1 MRDAPEPAKDEPQL
15 PLAAPSFPTV
25 HVTGALE
32 EFPQEASWGTKLW
45 SLIVQLTESVPNVP
59 VMLPLGAV
67 KELISTASAGAGA
80 TSFCEG
86 LAEGLGVGEADADGV
101 GFFEG
106 LSLVGSSA
114 CCEVPV

>member
-15 PLAAPSFPTV
+15 PLATPSFPTV

-45 SLIVQLTESVPNVP
+45 SLIVQLTESVPNVQ

-106 LSLVGSSA
+106 LSLVGSSS
-114 CCEVPV
+114 CC

>member
-15 PLAAPSFPTV
+15 PLATPSFPTV

-45 SLIVQLTESVPNVP
+45 SLIVQLTESVPNVQ

-67 KELISTASAGAGA
+67 
-80 TSFCEG
+80 
-86 LAEGLGVGEADADGV
+86 
-101 GFFEG
+101 
-106 LSLVGSSA
+106 
-114 CCEVPV
+114 